1 MSVADVPVAQL
12 DRALD
17 SDSKGRTFEP
27 CQARQKTTLRWFF
40 CVLESAAVR
49 HSTGDALPYSRFRQ
63 ERTARIGR
71 QSIRNSRAALF
82 CKPES
87 FVNS

>member
-27 CQARQKTTLRWFF
+27 CQARHKNHLTVVF
-40 CVLESAAVR
+40 CGLESVADQAQ
-49 HSTGDALPYSRFRQ
+49 HL
-63 ERTARIGR
+63 
-71 QSIRNSRAALF
+71 
-82 CKPES
+82 
-87 FVNS
+87 

>member
-27 CQARQKTTLRWFF
+27 CQARHKNHLAVVFL
-40 CVLESAAVR
+40 CSVLESAADQAQ
-49 HSTGDALPYSRFRQ
+49 HL
-63 ERTARIGR
+63 
-71 QSIRNSRAALF
+71 
-82 CKPES
+82 
-87 FVNS
+87 

>member
-40 CVLESAAVR
+40 CVLESAADQAT
-49 HSTGDALPYSRFRQ
+49 HL
-63 ERTARIGR
+63 
-71 QSIRNSRAALF
+71 
-82 CKPES
+82 
-87 FVNS
+87 

>member
-40 CVLESAAVR
+40 CS
-49 HSTGDALPYSRFRQ
+49 GISRSQ
-63 ERTARIGR
+63 ATH
-71 QSIRNSRAALF
+71 L
-82 CKPES
+82 
-87 FVNS
+87 